1 MAATYDLIIRG
12 GTIVNH
18 IGEGPGDVGVRAGKI
33 AALGDLG
40 AASAGDVIEAAGL
53 HVLPGV
59 IDTQVHFREPG
70 REYKEDLETGTRA
83 AALGGVVGVFEMPN
97 TAPPTA
103 TPDALT
109 DKLTRARGRCHVD
122 YAFYA
127 GAATDNLADLL
138 DMEEMAGCCGVKIFM
153 GASTGNLL
161 VAEDGDLDAIFAS
174 VRRRVAVHSEDEHV
188 MQANKHLVRPGDWTC
203 HNEVRSV
210 ESAVSSTRRLLDIVR
225 ARGKRVHVLHLT
237 TAEELELLAQARDV
251 ASVEVLMNHLTLAA
265 PECYQR
271 LRGKAQQNPPIREQR
286 HQDALWAGVRSGL
299 IDVLAT
305 DHAPHTLEEKEKP
318 YPNSPSGMPGVQTL
332 VPMGLTHVAA
342 GRLSLRRFVD
352 MTSAAPNRLFQ
363 IAGKGL
369 MARGYDADLTIVDL
383 KARRLIRD
391 EDQASRSGWTP
402 FHGVQAHGWPML
414 TIVRGRTIM
423 RDGQIVEPH
432 GGEAMRFQEM
442 LV

>member
-1 MAATYDLIIRG
+1 
-12 GTIVNH
+12 
-18 IGEGPGDVGVRAGKI
+18 
-33 AALGDLG
+33 
-40 AASAGDVIEAAGL
+40 
-53 HVLPGV
+53 
-59 IDTQVHFREPG
+59 
-70 REYKEDLETGTRA
+70 
-83 AALGGVVGVFEMPN
+83 
-97 TAPPTA
+97 
-103 TPDALT
+103 
-109 DKLTRARGRCHVD
+109 
-122 YAFYA
+122 
-127 GAATDNLADLL
+127 
-138 DMEEMAGCCGVKIFM
+138 
-153 GASTGNLL
+153 
-161 VAEDGDLDAIFAS
+161 
-174 VRRRVAVHSEDEHV
+174 
-188 MQANKHLVRPGDWTC
+188 
-203 HNEVRSV
+203 
-210 ESAVSSTRRLLDIVR
+210 
-225 ARGKRVHVLHLT
+225 
-237 TAEELELLAQARDV
+237 LAQARDV

-271 LRGKAQQNPPIREQR
+271 LKGKAQQNPPIREQR

-342 GRLSLRRFVD
+342 GKLSLRRFID

-402 FHGVQAHGWPML
+402 FHGVEAHGWPML